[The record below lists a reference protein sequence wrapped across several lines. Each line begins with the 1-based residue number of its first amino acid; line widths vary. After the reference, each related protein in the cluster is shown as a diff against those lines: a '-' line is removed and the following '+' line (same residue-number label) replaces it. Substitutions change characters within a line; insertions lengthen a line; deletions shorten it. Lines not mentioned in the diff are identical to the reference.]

1 LIIYHTTL
9 GDETNMDV
17 SDPRAMSHLSRIGR
31 ASHAGDAGDARP
43 GAGRARD
50 GFKS

>member
-1 LIIYHTTL
+1 
-9 GDETNMDV
+9 MDV

-31 ASHAGDAGDARP
+31 ASHAGDARP